1 MKINVQNFTG
11 TLQSGELYR
20 IVFKDE
26 YDEIFKKR
34 YIFLVREFLN
44 ADLDQWITR
53 EIISKSYNDIK
64 NYKEALRNAL
74 IEAEQQWKL
83 QLLKADLNIAA

>member
-1 MKINVQNFTG
+1 
-11 TLQSGELYR
+11 
-20 IVFKDE
+20 
-26 YDEIFKKR
+26 
-34 YIFLVREFLN
+34 LVREFLN

>member
-1 MKINVQNFTG
+1 MKLNIKNFTG

-34 YIFLVREFLN
+34 YIYLIREFLN
-44 ADLDQWITR
+44 ADFDSWFTR
-53 EIISKSYNDIK
+53 EVIAKSYDDIK
-64 NYKEALRNAL
+64 NYKEALRNL
-74 IEAEQQWKL
+74 LTEAELQWKI
-83 QLLKADLNIAA
+83 QLLKAELKVAA